1 MNAGGDDEQFMQQ
14 ALTAAREAAA
24 AEEVPVGAVAVVD
37 GRIVARAGNGP
48 IGSCDPT
55 AHAEILVLRR
65 AAAELGNYRL
75 GDVTVFV
82 TLEPCTMCV
91 GALIHARVARLVF
104 GAADPKSGAAGSVFD
119 LATAPAHNHRMTVTG
134 GVLAESCGELL
145 RTFFRNRRSPLGR
158 SGSP

>member
-1 MNAGGDDEQFMQQ
+1 MDAGVDDQRFIQQ
-14 ALTAAREAAA
+14 ALTAARESAA
-24 AEEVPVGAVAVVD
+24 AEEVPVGAVAVAN

-48 IGSCDPT
+48 IGACDPT

-75 GDVTVFV
+75 SDVTVFV

-119 LATAPAHNHRMTVTG
+119 LATAPEHNHRMSVTG
-134 GVLAESCGELL
+134 GVLAESCGDLL
-145 RTFFRNRRSPLGR
+145 RTFFRDRR